1 MDTQSNITYNQ
12 LPEEIKL
19 FLGDSDEY
27 KSRSYSK
34 EDVAY
39 YQWSLETRGFMKQQD
54 NKRKNYIKQKRIKMA
69 ENKRIFG
76 REKCGF
82 CFQSGTSSRLYLSHV
97 DVKSCPTL
105 AKAICNKCGLRGHT
119 RKHCKSKED
128 KRLRVPFKYNRRPQF
143 DEYGDDMCFTNYVEG
158 DSEDWSESEDER
170 FDAVVKEEGLKEIP
184 VIIVEAKEERSKKSW
199 ASIVKKNV

>member
-1 MDTQSNITYNQ
+1 MDTQSNIIYNQ
-12 LPEEIKL
+12 LPEDIKL

-27 KSRSYSK
+27 KNRSYSK
-34 EDVAY
+34 EDVGY
-39 YQWSLETRGFMKQQD
+39 YQWTIENRRFMEEKD

-69 ENKRIFG
+69 ENKRMFG

-158 DSEDWSESEDER
+158 DSEDWSESEDCC
-170 FDAVVKEEGLKEIP
+170 ASVGVKEEGSVTLVGVKE
-184 VIIVEAKEERSKKSW
+184 VRSAPIKKSW
-199 ASIVKKNV
+199 ASIVKKSV

>member
-1 MDTQSNITYNQ
+1 MNKITYNQ
-12 LPEEIKL
+12 LPEEIKR

-27 KSRSYSK
+27 KNRSYSK

-39 YQWSLETRGFMKQQD
+39 YHWTIENRCFMEQQD

-69 ENKRIFG
+69 ENKRMYG

-82 CFQSGTSSRLYLSHV
+82 CFQAGTSSRLYLSHV

-105 AKAICNKCGLRGHT
+105 AKALCNKCGLRGHT
-119 RKHCKSKED
+119 RKHCKSQED
-128 KRLRVPFKYNRRPQF
+128 KRLRVPFKHNRRPQF

-158 DSEDWSESEDER
+158 ESEDWSDSEDSG
-170 FDAVVKEEGLKEIP
+170 ASVGVKEEGSVTL
-184 VIIVEAKEERSKKSW
+184 VEAKEEGSKKSW
-199 ASIVKKNV
+199 ASIAKKNV